1 MSITLTLTADET
13 NGLHDVLS
21 NWIDQFEDGRL
32 QDCETDPEMAEIW
45 MPMYDGALRAIQ
57 LIEAETTEQS
67 IEGGAK

>member
-57 LIEAETTEQS
+57 LIEAETTEQI

>member
-45 MPMYDGALRAIQ
+45 MPMYDSALRAIQ
-57 LIEAETTEQS
+57 LIEAETTEQI

>member
-32 QDCETDPEMAEIW
+32 QHCETDPEMAEIW

-57 LIEAETTEQS
+57 LIEAETTEQ
-67 IEGGAK
+67 IIKGGDK